1 MKSDLSRI
9 KIWISKDHMTK
20 INSIWNDDEPRV
32 KRKKKILVKFEVID
46 SRRNL

>member
-1 MKSDLSRI
+1 
-9 KIWISKDHMTK
+9 MTK